1 MFPDCVIP
9 GCPNPVASVGEPCGD
24 CQRAFGT
31 MLRHNPG
38 GHTLTE
44 PEIEDRD
51 SYVHRAYALQ
61 RSVRR

>member
-24 CQRAFGT
+24 CQHAFGI

-44 PEIEDRD
+44 AEIDDRD

-61 RSVRR
+61 RSARR